1 MVTNPVYLCIWLS
14 IFPMLKIYTIAVLS
28 LFLISEVK
36 ALILTPGDSARKDP
50 YKNWD
55 VANPP
60 GPRFT
65 KSFTVK
71 EGTWMSLDVSP
82 DGKEIVF
89 DLLGDIYTMPISGG
103 KAKALKTGL
112 PYEMQPRFSPD
123 GKSISFTSDREGGDN
138 IWVMKRDGSEAK
150 SITKEDFRLLNNAV
164 WSADGKYLIGRKHF
178 TGTRSAG
185 AGEMWMYHHSG
196 GQGIQLTKR
205 KNDQMDVNEPCVSPD
220 GKYLY
225 FSEDMSPGQYFEY
238 NKDPNDQ
245 IYIIR
250 RYQFETGKLENY
262 LTGPG
267 SSLRPQVSR
276 KGDRM
281 AFIRRVRNQTVLFI
295 HDISSGEEW
304 PIYNG
309 LSKDQQETWAIY
321 GTYPGYAWTPDDRFI
336 LIWALGKIMKI
347 EVQTGK
353 AEEIPF
359 ECEVT
364 QEYTQPLH
372 APQIA
377 FEDNFTAKMIRH
389 PKITPDQKTLVFS
402 AAGYL
407 YKKSLPDGKPTRL
420 TTGTDFEYF
429 PRISPD
435 GTQVVFVNWNDSTLG
450 TIASVSINGGNIRK
464 ITSSPG
470 HYVDPSWS
478 PDGKEI
484 VYQKGGASILTAPIH
499 MQETGIYRIPAQ
511 GGNPIMVSKEGS
523 RPMYSK
529 DGKRIY
535 VFSREGENKALKSMS
550 LDGHDSRTM
559 FTSKYATDIMP
570 SPDENWVAW
579 NELFQVYITPFPQT
593 GQSLDLSSGNKALPS
608 FKVSKHGGNYIHWTS
623 DSKKLNW
630 VIGPEYF
637 SREIQNTFL
646 FVEGAPDSLPP
657 ADTTGLSI
665 GLQLPSDKP
674 AGSYALMN
682 ARIISMNG
690 DEVIENGVIVIE
702 NNRISTVG
710 DARVVRLDAGLKK
723 IDLQGKTIMPG
734 LVDVHAHIPV
744 GYNGIAP
751 QQSWAY
757 DANLAFGVTTT
768 HDPSNYT
775 DMVFTHSE
783 MIKTGSMRGPRVFST
798 GTILYGAEGD
808 FKAIVNS
815 YEDAYNHLKRMKAV
829 GAFSVKSYNQPRR
842 NQRQQVLEAARV
854 LNMLVVPEGG
864 SFFQHNLNMVSDGHT
879 GIEHSVPVNPVYKDV
894 VEFWKN
900 TDVQYTPTLIVGYGG
915 IWGENYWYDKTNV
928 WENSRL
934 MRFTPRALVDAR
946 SRRRIKSPDEEYNHF
961 LNARSCKDLADAGVR
976 VNLGAHGQLQG
987 LGAHWELW
995 MMEQGGMNPL
1005 QAIRAATL
1013 NGARYIGMEKELG
1026 SIEAGKLADL
1036 VILDANPLENIRNT
1050 EKIHAVIA
1058 NGRFYR
1064 GEDLNEV
1071 HTGGRKT
1078 LPYYFERSRG
1088 NSFPWGHYENA
1099 GGSFCSCHTHHTH

>member
-1 MVTNPVYLCIWLS
+1 MYPYL
-14 IFPMLKIYTIAVLS
+14 LS
-28 LFLISEVK
+28 LSLLISWM
-36 ALILTPGDSARKDP
+36 ASSPILAFPVEGDSTRKDP

-65 KSFTVK
+65 KTFTVT
-71 EGTWMSLDVSP
+71 EGTWMNLDLSP

-89 DLLGDIYTMPISGG
+89 DLLGDIYIMPATGG
-103 KAKALKTGL
+103 KATVLKQGL

-123 GKSISFTSDREGGDN
+123 GQWISFTSDRDGGDN
-138 IWVMKRDGSEAK
+138 IWIMKKDGSEAVPV
-150 SITKEDFRLLNNAV
+150 TKEDFRLLNNAV
-164 WSADGKYLIGRKHF
+164 WTPDGQYLIGRKHF

-185 AGEMWMYHHSG
+185 AGEMWMYHKTG

-250 RYQFETGKLENY
+250 RYDFEKGRLDNLITGA
-262 LTGPG
+262 G
-267 SSLRPQVSR
+267 SALRPQVSR
-276 KGDRM
+276 KGDRI
-281 AFIRRVRNQTVLFI
+281 AYIRRIRNKSVLCLF
-295 HDISSGEEW
+295 DMKSGKEW
-304 PIYNG
+304 PVYSE

-321 GTYPGYAWTPDDRFI
+321 GTYPGFAWTPDDQHI
-336 LIWALGKIMKI
+336 LIWAMGKIQKI
-347 EVQTGK
+347 EVATGK
-353 AEEIPF
+353 ATPIPF
-359 ECEVT
+359 ECAVT
-364 QEYTQPLH
+364 QEYTEPLH
-372 APQIA
+372 APQVA
-377 FEDNFTAKMIRH
+377 FEETFTARMIRH
-389 PKITPDQKTLVFS
+389 PRLTPDEKTLVFS

-407 YKKSLPDGKPTRL
+407 WKKSMPDGKPQRL
-420 TTGTDFEYF
+420 TSGTDFEFF

-435 GTQVVFVNWNDSTLG
+435 GKQVAFVTWNDSSLAKLCRVA
-450 TIASVSINGGNIRK
+450 IAGGA
-464 ITSSPG
+464 ITSLTTEPG
-470 HYVDPSWS
+470 HYADPSWS

-484 VYQKGGASILTAPIH
+484 VYLKGGASILTDPSYT
-499 MQETGIYRIPAQ
+499 QETGIYRISAQ
-511 GGNPIMVSKEGS
+511 GGIPVFVSREGS
-523 RPMYSK
+523 KPVFSA

-535 VFSREGENKALKSMS
+535 IFTREGENKAYKSLS
-550 LDGHDSRTM
+550 LDGHDARTL
-559 FTSKYATDIMP
+559 FTSKYATDILP

-579 NELFQVYITPFPQT
+579 NELFQIYITPFPKT
-593 GQSLDLSSGNKALPS
+593 GQAQDLSSGNKSLPS
-608 FKVSKHGGNYIHWTS
+608 YKVTQHGGNYLHWTA

-630 VIGPEYF
+630 VIGAEYF
-637 SREIQNTFL
+637 SREIRHSFR
-646 FVEGAPDSLPP
+646 FAPGAPDSLP
-657 ADTTGLSI
+657 ARDTIGISI
-665 GLQLPSDKP
+665 GLTLTSDKP
-674 AGSYALMN
+674 SGRYALMN
-682 ARIISMNG
+682 ARIITMNG
-690 DEVIENGVIVIE
+690 SEVIENGVVIVE
-702 NNRISTVG
+702 ENRIASVG
-710 DARVVRLDAGLKK
+710 DARVVRLDASIPK
-723 IDLQGKTIMPG
+723 INLEGKTIIPG

-757 DANLAFGVTTT
+757 DANLAYGVTTT

-783 MIKTGSMRGPRVFST
+783 MIKAGYMRGPRVFST

-808 FKAIVNS
+808 FKAVVNS

-842 NQRQQVLEAARV
+842 NQRQQVLEAARN

-879 GIEHSVPVNPVYKDV
+879 GIEHSVPVNPVYQDV
-894 VEFWKN
+894 IHFWKN

-928 WENSRL
+928 WENTRL
-934 MRFTPRALVDAR
+934 MRFTPRPLVDAR
-946 SRRRIKSPDEEYNHF
+946 SRRRVKSPDEEYNHF
-961 LNARSCKDLADAGVR
+961 LNARTCKVLADSGVR

-995 MMEQGGMNPL
+995 MLEQGGMTPL
-1005 QAIRAATL
+1005 EALRAATL
-1013 NGARYIGMEKELG
+1013 NGARYIGMERSLG

-1036 VILDANPLENIRNT
+1036 VVLDANPLENIRHS
-1050 EKIHAVIA
+1050 EKIHAVIL
-1058 NGRFYR
+1058 NGRWYE
-1064 GEDLNEV
+1064 GKDLNEQ
-1071 HTGGRKT
+1071 HTGNRKT
-1078 LPYYFERSRG
+1078 LPYYFERYNG
-1088 NSFPWGHYENA
+1088 GSFPWGNFESA
-1099 GGSFCSCHTHHTH
+1099 GGSSCSCHGSHFH